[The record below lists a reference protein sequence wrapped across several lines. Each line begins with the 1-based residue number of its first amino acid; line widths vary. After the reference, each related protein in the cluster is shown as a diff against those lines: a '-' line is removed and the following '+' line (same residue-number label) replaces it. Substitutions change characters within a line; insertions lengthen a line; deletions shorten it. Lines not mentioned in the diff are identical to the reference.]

1 MQLYSDMHQKVRI
14 SKGLFI
20 VTFIVFMM
28 ASCLSSCR
36 NSSSDR
42 AKRVREYVCSIA
54 EKDSS
59 GFAVKIKKRLDS
71 LTKISENDEKKIY
84 GVVNEYSRHLLSTG
98 RHIEAIRLMEGEE
111 AILTGDNH
119 IETEDIRQLLSIYVG
134 LGAAYD
140 ETGMPGIGLDCYSK
154 GLQLASDT
162 VFDKYKAMLYN
173 NIGVL
178 YNRSSRNDM
187 AEQYFRKSLQ
197 INLKT
202 NLKKEIFLNYN
213 NLATVFDEEGEL
225 KKALDAS
232 LSGLQYINAED
243 DPEDFY
249 CTQIALGSLYS
260 RNRDMEMAR
269 SYLQN
274 GLEHLESINFVP
286 GRIDAYKQLA
296 RHYLAIGQLD
306 SAETYGNK
314 ALRLSESASLAPLEI
329 SSLEVLS
336 DTHVAQGDYN
346 KAVIDLKRCDELK
359 DSLRN
364 EENKLRLK
372 EWEKISNQEFERGKT
387 VNASIAY
394 WWKVIAVIFIILFLL
409 TLTLILVKRK
419 YYRKEVSRLSREID
433 RLNREMTSLSIDHM
447 KEHEGIESVL
457 EDLGSLFQEVPMKNI
472 SQKTRSRSIIA
483 KLNHISDNATDEFK
497 HYFDKVHPDFYF
509 ELETRYP
516 DLTARDI
523 RLCALLML
531 GLSTKEIAAITYR
544 EVRSVESARNR
555 LRKKLG
561 LDMNVNLPEFL
572 RALGRNSV

>member
-1 MQLYSDMHQKVRI
+1 M
-14 SKGLFI
+14 
-20 VTFIVFMM
+20 
-28 ASCLSSCR
+28 SSCR
-36 NSSSDR
+36 NGSVEKT
-42 AKRVREYVCSIA
+42 KRIKEYVSSVT
-54 EKDSS
+54 KLDSS
-59 GFAVKIKKRLDS
+59 EYSRKVKLRLDS
-71 LTKISENDEKKIY
+71 IHDVEKNEKKIY
-84 GVVNEYSRHLLSTG
+84 GIVNDYSRFLLSTG
-98 RHIEAIRLMEGEE
+98 RHLQAIELMEGEE
-111 AILTGDNH
+111 NILTTGKH
-119 IETEDIRQLLSIYVG
+119 LEEGDIRQLLSIYVG

-140 ETGMPGIGLDCYSK
+140 ETGMPGIGLDYYSK
-154 GLQLASDT
+154 GLSMASDT
-162 VFDKYKAMLYN
+162 VFAKYRAMLYN

-197 INLKT
+197 LNLKT

-213 NLATVFDEEGEL
+213 NLATVFDEEGEV

-232 LSGLQYINAED
+232 LSGLQYITAEK

-249 CTQIALGSLYS
+249 CTQISLGSLYS
-260 RNRDMEMAR
+260 RNREMEMAR
-269 SYLQN
+269 SYLKN

-286 GRIDAYKQLA
+286 GRVDAYQQLA
-296 RHYLAIGQLD
+296 KHYLVVGRLD

-314 ALRLSESASLAPLEI
+314 ALELSQSASLTPLVI
-329 SSLEVLS
+329 SSLDVLS
-336 DTHVAQGDYN
+336 DTHVARGEYD
-346 KAVIDLKRCDELK
+346 KAVQALKQCDQLK

-364 EENKLRLK
+364 EENRLRLK
-372 EWEKISNQEFERGKT
+372 EWEKMSSQEFERGKT

-394 WWKVIAVIFIILFLL
+394 WWKVCAIVFIILFSVAVSYYLYR
-409 TLTLILVKRK
+409 RK
-419 YYRKEVSRLSREID
+419 YYKMEEARLCREID
-433 RLNREMTSLSIDHM
+433 RMNREMTSLSIDNM

-457 EDLGSLFQEVPMKNI
+457 EDLNELFKEIPMKNI
-472 SQKTRSRSIIA
+472 GQKTRSRAIIA

-497 HYFDKVHPDFYF
+497 HYFDKVHPDFYRQ
-509 ELETRYP
+509 LESRYP

-531 GLSTKEIAAITYR
+531 GLSTKEISSITYR

-572 RALGRNSV
+572 RALGRDSV